1 VSEKYVAALDQ
12 GTTST
17 RCMLFDRQGRMV
29 SIAQRE
35 HHQYYPQPGWV
46 EHDAAEIW
54 SIVRRVVPQ
63 ALAEAGVEPAQVV
76 AIGVTN
82 QRETTVVW
90 NRHTGV
96 PIGRAIVWQDT
107 RTSGLLTRL
116 AQQIDGADLLA
127 RTGLPLATYFSGPKL
142 RWLLDRDP
150 ALRPAA
156 ERGDLLFGTMD
167 SWITWNLTGGP
178 GGRNSGGGPGLHVTD
193 VTNASRTMLMNLETL
208 EWDADLLSAF
218 GIPRAMLPEIRPSI
232 GKLSVTHDPLPGIPI
247 GALIGDQQAS
257 LFGQTAFEAGEAKCT
272 FGTGS
277 FLLLN
282 TGTEIVRSRHGLITT
297 VAHKVD
303 GEPAVY
309 ALEGSVAVA
318 GGLVQWCR
326 DNLGLIRSPAE
337 IETLAAGVPDNGG
350 CYLVPAFS
358 GLFAPHWDSTAQ
370 GILVGL
376 TGFVTKAH
384 IARAV
389 LEATA
394 WQTRDV
400 VDAMNADAGVPAL
413 SLAVDGGMTGD
424 NLLMQL
430 VADALDIP
438 VVRPMMA
445 ETVAL
450 GAAYAAGLAVGYWP
464 DRRVLRRHWQRAGE
478 WRPTMDPIRRDSEL
492 ASWRHAVSLA
502 RAWGQRHMPETQP
515 GN

>member
-1 VSEKYVAALDQ
+1 MTPRYVAALDQ

-17 RCMLFDRQGRMV
+17 RCMLFDVHGRMV

-35 HHQYYPQPGWV
+35 HHQYFPRPGWV

-54 SIVRRVVPQ
+54 SIVKKVVPQ
-63 ALAEAGVEPAQVV
+63 ALRDAGVQPAQV
-76 AIGVTN
+76 AALGVTN

-90 NRHTGV
+90 DRRTGSPV
-96 PIGRAIVWQDT
+96 GHAIVWQDT
-107 RTSGLLTRL
+107 RTSSM
-116 AQQIDGADLLA
+116 LA
-127 RTGLPLATYFSGPKL
+127 RISAETGSAGILAKTGLPMATYFSASKL
-142 RWLLDRDP
+142 CWILDHDP
-150 ALRPAA
+150 GLRPAA
-156 ERGDLLFGTMD
+156 ERGDVLFGTMD
-167 SWITWNLTGGP
+167 SWITWNLTGGAA
-178 GGRNSGGGPGLHVTD
+178 GPGLHVTD
-193 VTNASRTMLMNLETL
+193 VSNASRTMLMDLETL
-208 EWDADLLSAF
+208 DWDDDLLAAF
-218 GIPRAMLPEIRPSI
+218 RIPRAMLPAIRPSI
-232 GKLSVTHDPLPGIPI
+232 GTLSTTVDPVPGIAI

-282 TGTEIVRSRHGLITT
+282 TGTEIVRSSHGLITT
-297 VAHKVD
+297 VAHKVA
-303 GEPAVY
+303 GEPAIY

-337 IETLAAGVPDNGG
+337 IETLAASVPDNGG

-358 GLFAPHWDSTAQ
+358 GLFAPYWDNSAQ

-376 TGFVTKAH
+376 TAFVTKAH

-400 VDAMNADAGVPAL
+400 LDAMNADAGVPAQ
-413 SLAVDGGMTGD
+413 SLAVDGGMTAD

-430 VADALDIP
+430 VADAIDIP

-464 DRRVLRRHWQRAGE
+464 DRQVLKRHWQRAGE
-478 WRPTMDPIRRDSEL
+478 WRPKVDPARRTAEL
-492 ASWRHAVSLA
+492 ASWRHAVELA
-502 RAWGQRHMPETQP
+502 SAWGKHRTP
-515 GN
+515 